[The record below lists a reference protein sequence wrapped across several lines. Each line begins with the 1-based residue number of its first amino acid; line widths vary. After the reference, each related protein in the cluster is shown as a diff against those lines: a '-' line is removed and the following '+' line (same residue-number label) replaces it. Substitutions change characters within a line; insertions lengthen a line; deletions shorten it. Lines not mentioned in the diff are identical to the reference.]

1 MTNLL
6 LNVPTRKTTD
16 DPTGRTTTAR
26 TCPHLSKRLQR
37 EFIALIK
44 VTERYKKGRPSVLW
58 VWTLLEGEEGRA
70 VRF

>member
-1 MTNLL
+1 MTKLL
-6 LNVPTRKTTD
+6 LNVPTRKITG
-16 DPTGRTTTAR
+16 DPAGPSTTAR

-58 VWTLLEGEEGRA
+58 TLLEGEEGRA